1 MTIFNLKQDLIIPFK
16 GESYITFPKDHFALS
31 YRMQP
36 NYKQSYL
43 NVTVDIVDLQDNF
56 VSVFKEFA
64 VTEEGFAT
72 GIITNLEDVHAW
84 DIDMVALENAM
95 ATALDNGNE
104 EEQSTITVQIE
115 QLGYRP
121 QEQELFI
128 NKYSEVIE
136 YFNNKGELT
145 EQGIIWAKNLPQFKD
160 II

>member
-56 VSVFKEFA
+56 VSVFKEFT

-72 GIITNLEDVHAW
+72 GVITNIEDIHAW
-84 DIDMVALENAM
+84 DIDRAALLNSLES
-95 ATALDNGNE
+95 TIDE
-104 EEQSTITVQIE
+104 EEQSLIYQQIT
-115 QLGYRP
+115 QLGNRP